1 MSYHVQYTQ
10 LKQTGDFNQI
20 ELFETK
26 NKQTAK
32 YFKKKTRKN
41 CFRYLKLMSPLNF
54 GMWVHDHTAVCRI
67 L

>member
-32 YFKKKTRKN
+32 YFKKKLGRTV
-41 CFRYLKLMSPLNF
+41 L
-54 GMWVHDHTAVCRI
+54 DT
-67 L
+67 